1 MKRYGIVAA
10 AALVALVGCA
20 QMRSMTGMGG
30 WQTLVDGEKGLENFN
45 PIGDANWHPEGGA
58 IVADKGK
65 AGFLVTK
72 NSYGNFELRAEF
84 YAETDT
90 NSGVFI
96 RCANAQ
102 KIGADSCYEVN
113 IWDIRPEPKYGTG
126 AIVDVA
132 AVAVPIAN
140 KAGGRWN
147 TYEIIAN
154 GSQLTVK
161 LNGVQTAS
169 AQDGKHASGP
179 FALQMGPGVKGVQG
193 GAIKWRKVEI
203 RPLEATK
210 AGY

>member
-1 MKRYGIVAA
+1 MKRYGFAA
-10 AALVALVGCA
+10 AAVLVALVGCA

-30 WQTLVDGEKGLENFN
+30 WETLVDGDKGLENFN
-45 PIGDANWHPEGGA
+45 PIGDANWHAEGGA

-90 NSGVFI
+90 NSGIFI
-96 RCANAQ
+96 RCANPQ

-140 KAGGRWN
+140 KAGGHWN
-147 TYEIIAN
+147 TYEITAN
-154 GSQLTVK
+154 GSQLSVK

-169 AQDGKHASGP
+169 VQDGKHASGP

-193 GAIKWRKVEI
+193 GPIKWRKVEI

>member
-1 MKRYGIVAA
+1 MKRYGLVAA
-10 AALVALVGCA
+10 AVVGALVGCA
-20 QMRSMTGMGG
+20 QMRSMTGMD
-30 WQTLVDGEKGLENFN
+30 WQTLVDGEKGMENFN
-45 PIGDANWHPEGGA
+45 AIGDANWHAEGGA

-72 NSYGNFELRAEF
+72 NSYGDFELRAEF

-96 RCANAQ
+96 RCSNPQ
-102 KIGADSCYEVN
+102 KLGADTCYEVN

-126 AIVDVA
+126 AIVNVA
-132 AVAVPIAN
+132 AVPVPIAN

-147 TYEIIAN
+147 TFEITAK

-169 AQDGKHASGP
+169 VQDGKLASGP
-179 FALQMGPGVKGVQG
+179 FGLQMGPGVKDVQG
-193 GAIKWRKVEI
+193 GPIKRRKVQI
-203 RPLEATK
+203 RPI
-210 AGY
+210 